1 MICVYQHVVTGYGAV
16 LVTTYLNGPNRLKQR
31 EEVIFDELAN
41 VESWEVLVVLISL
54 FMRSRRAGT

>member
-1 MICVYQHVVTGYGAV
+1 MICVYQHVVTGCGVV
-16 LVTTYLNGPNRLKQR
+16 LVSAYLDGPNGLEQR

-41 VESWEVLVVLISL
+41 IESWEVLVVLTSL